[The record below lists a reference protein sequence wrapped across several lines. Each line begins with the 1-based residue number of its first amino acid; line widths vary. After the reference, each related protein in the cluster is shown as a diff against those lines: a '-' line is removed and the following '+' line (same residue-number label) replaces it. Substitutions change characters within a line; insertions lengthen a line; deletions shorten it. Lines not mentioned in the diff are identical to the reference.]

1 MSSIRLF
8 FAALLIVPM
17 VGVAGGLMQKASAQE
32 MDDQSESVDLI
43 SVGLG
48 YFDQSFLDPEFIWFD
63 NPDDGPF
70 EEAVDF
76 RLEYRFG
83 DSLVPFTEPYAQI
96 KPWIGGEATSDG
108 ALYGAGGFLVDIP
121 LGSFVFTPSVGAG
134 LFSEGGGKELGSI
147 IEFRTQLEVGYEFDN
162 KSRVGVTY
170 SHISN
175 AGISDT
181 NPGTNLIVVY
191 YHIPVD
197 WFLGGDD

>member
-1 MSSIRLF
+1 MMSFRALAAVALAVPLLTAGPA
-8 FAALLIVPM
+8 FAVD
-17 VGVAGGLMQKASAQE
+17 GSGDGTGNG
-32 MDDQSESVDLI
+32 SESVDLI

-63 NPDDGPF
+63 NPDKGPF

-83 DSLVPFTEPYAQI
+83 KSLVPFTEPYAQI
-96 KPWIGGEATSDG
+96 KPWVGAEATSDG
-108 ALYGAGGFLVDIP
+108 ALYGAGGILIDIP
-121 LGSFVFTPSVGAG
+121 VGSFVFTPSLGAG
-134 LFSEGGGKELGSI
+134 LYSEGGGKELGSI
-147 IEFRTQLEVGYEFDN
+147 IEFRSQLEVGYEFDN
-162 KSRVGVTY
+162 NSRFGVTY

-175 AGISDT
+175 AGISET

-191 YHIPVD
+191 YHIPAE